1 MSFYA
6 APPVI
11 TAKVF
16 AQVPDR
22 LNKRGQPSTW
32 IDANHPGS
40 KLGSFLEGPA
50 FDRAGNLYVVDIPFG
65 RILRFTPR
73 GDCEVAA
80 EYDGWPNGLAIHR
93 DGRVFIADY
102 RHGIMV
108 FDPKSGKVAPVVTHC
123 QSESFKGCNDLT
135 FGRNGDLYFT
145 DQGQTGVHDPSG
157 RVYRLTA
164 GGKLER
170 LIDNGPSP
178 NGIALDPDEKV
189 LYVAMTRA
197 NCMWHLP
204 LKDGAVSKGG
214 VFGYLPGIHGP
225 DGLATDEA
233 GNLAVCHARVGI
245 VWLLSPLGE
254 PLFRIQASDGVS
266 RLTNAAYGK
275 GDRKTLFI
283 CDSYNSRILA
293 AELPVAGSTL
303 FSHL

>member
-1 MSFYA
+1 VSFYA

-135 FGRNGDLYFT
+135 FGSNGDLYFT

-233 GNLAVCHARVGI
+233 GNVAVCHARVGI

-266 RLTNAAYGK
+266 RLTNAAYGNA
-275 GDRKTLFI
+275 DRKTLFI
-283 CDSYNSRILA
+283 CDSYNARILA

>member
-1 MSFYA
+1 VSFYA

-135 FGRNGDLYFT
+135 FGSNGDLYFT

-164 GGKLER
+164 GGKLAR

-233 GNLAVCHARVGI
+233 GNVAVCHARVGI

-266 RLTNAAYGK
+266 RLTNAAYGNA
-275 GDRKTLFI
+275 DRKTLFI
-283 CDSYNSRILA
+283 CDSYNARILA

>member
-1 MSFYA
+1 VSFYA

-16 AQVPDR
+16 SQVPDR

-80 EYDGWPNGLAIHR
+80 EYDGWPNGLAIHP

-135 FGRNGDLYFT
+135 FGSNGDLYFT

-233 GNLAVCHARVGI
+233 GNVAVCHARVGI

-266 RLTNAAYGK
+266 RLTNAAYGNA
-275 GDRKTLFI
+275 DRKTLFI
-283 CDSYNSRILA
+283 CDSYNARILA

>member
-1 MSFYA
+1 VSFYA

-233 GNLAVCHARVGI
+233 GNVAVCHARVGI

-266 RLTNAAYGK
+266 RLTNAAYGNA
-275 GDRKTLFI
+275 DRKTLFI
-283 CDSYNSRILA
+283 CDSYNARILA

>member
-1 MSFYA
+1 VSFYA

-65 RILRFTPR
+65 RILRFTPP

-108 FDPKSGKVAPVVTHC
+108 FDPKNGKVAPVVTHC

-233 GNLAVCHARVGI
+233 GNVAVCHARVGI

-266 RLTNAAYGK
+266 RLTNAAYGNA
-275 GDRKTLFI
+275 DRKTLFI
-283 CDSYNSRILA
+283 CDSYNARILA